1 MQTRAWVISLVVDGV
16 ENLRPPHGPCPPSS
30 AQLRPQLNDFD
41 AALGVWP
48 ALHEL
53 LLTWLPRLAPGGRMV
68 MVVGK
73 NLGAD
78 SLQRW
83 LTEQGWPTER
93 LASSKGFRVLQVA
106 SAR

>member
-1 MQTRAWVISLVVDGV
+1 VIGLSLGFGSYNYV
-16 ENLRPPHGPCPPSS
+16 
-30 AQLRPQLNDFD
+30 FY
-41 AALGVWP
+41 
-48 ALHEL
+48 L

-73 NLGAD
+73 NLGGD

-93 LASSKGFRVLQVA
+93 LASSKGFRVLETRRAETAPA
-106 SAR
+106 SSSGPPAGHRQP